1 MGTAIIDARG
11 PLVSFSTLT
20 LPTSAIVY
28 GCIAYYKLDSNGFG
42 GVSLVDS
49 SENGNSLT
57 NNEGVELGSG
67 IINGGALGNGTGY
80 LTLNSTLD
88 LSANFAVNLW
98 VLNLPFDYV
107 QMFSGV
113 NLSGLGVYANNYE
126 LGVGKTGVYNIF
138 FNSVAFIAGWN
149 MVSVSRQNGLFS
161 IYLNGL
167 LLTTALDY
175 SNFAGNYA
183 LFAQYEGAFVETSV
197 GVGIDEVGVWS
208 RSLSSAE
215 ISALY
220 NTGAGRSYPFTN

>member
-1 MGTAIIDARG
+1 MPSLSLKASINYPFIGG
-11 PLVSFSTLT
+11 SNPSPLLNNI
-20 LPTSAIVY
+20 L
-28 GCIAYYKLDSNGFG
+28 AYWNLNDNGSG
-42 GVSLVDS
+42 GVGLIDS
-49 SENGNSLT
+49 TGNSNSLA
-57 NNEGVELGSG
+57 NNGGVELGSG

-98 VLNLPFDYV
+98 VQNLPFDYV

-113 NLSGLGVYANNYE
+113 NGSGLGVYANESE
-126 LGVGKTGVYNIF
+126 LGFGKTGVYNIF
-138 FNSVAFIAGWN
+138 FGSVNFIPGWN
-149 MVSVSRQNGLFS
+149 MVSVSRENRLFS
-161 IYLNGL
+161 IYLNGSL
-167 LLTTALDY
+167 LANATNN

-183 LFAQYEGAFVETSV
+183 LFAQYAGGFVETSV

-220 NTGAGRSYPFTN
+220 NSGSGLTYPFNIL